1 MAVNVLR
8 DSQIREETRRF
19 WYSGMYRDSSTRTP
33 FWSLGPKQSFVCNL
47 CGNLQALHWFCSSF
61 CCTEYVHLLTEGYP
75 QAVLTLPHPT
85 SVSCQRGFC
94 ENFPT
99 YIKYFQTAISIKQRD
114 LATVKAS
121 SVTVREDASGSLD
134 PGHRVPGVHTSYRLC
149 PRAFLNCSQHLGMS
163 TIRTIFGG
171 WIVVT
176 QHPLAELRCRGALTL
191 AVCYGRPHF
200 RSWPG
205 NYWPVFSVTFLMMH
219 LTLCHEL
226 FL

>member
-1 MAVNVLR
+1 VAIFKVCT
-8 DSQIREETRRF
+8 D
-19 WYSGMYRDSSTRTP
+19 
-33 FWSLGPKQSFVCNL
+33 FVIL
-47 CGNLQALHWFCSSF
+47 L
-61 CCTEYVHLLTEGYP
+61 CCTKYVHLLTVGYV
-75 QAVLTLPHPT
+75 QAALMLPHPT
-85 SVSCQRGFC
+85 SASCQRGFC

-99 YIKYFQTAISIKQRD
+99 YIKYFQTAISIKQRG
-114 LATVKAS
+114 LATVKVF

-134 PGHRVPGVHTSYRLC
+134 SGDRVPCMHISYRLC
-149 PRAFLNCSQHLGMS
+149 PRAFLNCTQPLGMC

-191 AVCYGRPHF
+191 AVCYGQSHF

-205 NYWPVFSVTFLMMH
+205 NYWPVFSVIFLMMH